1 MPYSLRL
8 SGFFFALGIFLST
21 IYVFESGLPQP
32 GHIMLLVASLL
43 LFFSQKKIVVPK
55 KYLLQIGLFVFY
67 CSLINLF
74 YAVYFQDA
82 DFLKPSLFLIYNSI
96 IFFAVFQAIKNNIL
110 SFKAL
115 VVTFFCAASLQLLLF
130 FSGTGRT
137 IEGVRFYGLFN
148 DPNQMA
154 YWFICMLATV
164 FFVAEQQSKKNILLS
179 VFLVIFAVVVIM
191 LSASRSGLLGLLP
204 FVIYVA
210 IQSLKAKSIV
220 NRGFKLFLFALCA
233 LIFSLAG
240 IETAVEYANED
251 VLIERLKNTDFSGEA
266 EIRGYNRIVDYPE
279 MLVIGGGEGAHKRF
293 NVTGVE
299 IHSTWVGILFYY
311 GVVGAFLFLFF
322 LRGALKDKGSVVLL
336 LFFAPVF
343 YGLATYG
350 LRTPIFWIMLA
361 GLCSVKRKI

>member
-115 VVTFFCAASLQLLLF
+115 VVTFFCAASLQLLL
-130 FSGTGRT
+130 
-137 IEGVRFYGLFN
+137 
-148 DPNQMA
+148 
-154 YWFICMLATV
+154 
-164 FFVAEQQSKKNILLS
+164 
-179 VFLVIFAVVVIM
+179 
-191 LSASRSGLLGLLP
+191 
-204 FVIYVA
+204 
-210 IQSLKAKSIV
+210 
-220 NRGFKLFLFALCA
+220 
-233 LIFSLAG
+233 
-240 IETAVEYANED
+240 
-251 VLIERLKNTDFSGEA
+251 
-266 EIRGYNRIVDYPE
+266 
-279 MLVIGGGEGAHKRF
+279 
-293 NVTGVE
+293 
-299 IHSTWVGILFYY
+299 
-311 GVVGAFLFLFF
+311 
-322 LRGALKDKGSVVLL
+322 
-336 LFFAPVF
+336 
-343 YGLATYG
+343 
-350 LRTPIFWIMLA
+350 
-361 GLCSVKRKI
+361 